1 MKTMIFVLMAV
12 VCSVNAQAMGVK
24 RCENIASSSERIY
37 TDDLIDLVH
46 VQGEAAEILYKSLNV
61 EAEVMTPAIAE
72 INKGADIT
80 KKSTPVTEYGTTTCW
95 QTIPAAGE
103 GLASCAIFS
112 CNVVTRSIH

>member
-1 MKTMIFVLMAV
+1 MKTMIFVLMAAIF
-12 VCSVNAQAMGVK
+12 SLNANAADIK

-46 VQGEAAEILYKSLNV
+46 VQGEAAEILYRSMNV
-61 EAEVMTPAIAE
+61 EGEVMTPEVPVA
-72 INKGADIT
+72 NSADIT
-80 KKSTPVTEYGTTTCW
+80 KKSTPVTQYGTTTCW